1 MNLNFL
7 IKLVALAVLTLVC
20 LMTFANAGGPWN
32 DQYCNIETTQIKFVN
47 EQGDVIENQT
57 QEKITCN
64 DGAKDFLHGMGIAD
78 SCTQFSWLMPL
89 NGVLVEQKSIA
100 CHKLDGEYE
109 IVDGYHYLN

>member
-32 DQYCNIETTQIKFVN
+32 DQYCNIETTQIKVLN

-57 QEKITCN
+57 Q
-64 DGAKDFLHGMGIAD
+64 
-78 SCTQFSWLMPL
+78 
-89 NGVLVEQKSIA
+89 
-100 CHKLDGEYE
+100 
-109 IVDGYHYLN
+109 